1 MSLDKLPLIIKN
13 RGLIADMVNALAAS
27 KPKLN
32 IENELIAY
40 NLMRYFIPEFNPI
53 LNKGGSVAIQDK
65 KGRSFLYRGN
75 SIPRSL
81 GIRHLDELSGAN
93 LAYFCE
99 QAEVEAVLLKPE
111 EAFGFESFYKCLFNL

>member
-40 NLMRYFIPEFNPI
+40 NLMRYFIPEFNR
-53 LNKGGSVAIQDK
+53 V
-65 KGRSFLYRGN
+65 
-75 SIPRSL
+75 
-81 GIRHLDELSGAN
+81 ELKS
-93 LAYFCE
+93 
-99 QAEVEAVLLKPE
+99 P
-111 EAFGFESFYKCLFNL
+111 